1 MYIRTSLR
9 WIHLM
14 FEIMEKKIAITG
26 IAGTFPKSKNVS
38 EFYSNLNEKK
48 QLFSTTDTT
57 WKVFV
62 SERPFLVG
70 QQQLRGDFDA
80 GFFGI
85 HHREAQD
92 MHPSCR
98 KLLELSVE
106 AVIDSGTNPRD
117 LKNSKTGVFVVS
129 PDVEGKN
136 DWNLRKVTSPN
147 FSVFGTSGS
156 VLAEKISYHL
166 QVQGPAVTVDS
177 GCASSLYALD
187 RAVKCILTG
196 ECDNALVCG
205 FYAVQNPNVFYGY
218 MLLGVLKVSDEYV
231 NVFDEN
237 CVGYVKGEATSAIF
251 LQKLQNA
258 KRILNTK
265 TNSDGFKE
273 MGILH
278 PSRDTIAEV
287 IKDAYDEIGVDPS
300 CVDFVE
306 GHITGTKVGFVE
318 EGNAIE
324 KVFCSNRTTPLPIG
338 SLKSNVGHS
347 EQACGLSSVIK
358 VSLRFFF
365 LISKVTIT
373 LQILVGLQHN
383 CILPSCDYGKIK
395 PYVTAFETGK
405 ITVPKNRITLPT
417 DKDVIIGCT
426 SSGLG
431 GSNAHI
437 VLKNHYKTSKDFKSS
452 YNKRLVCFSAR
463 TMSSLAKIS
472 ESFAEN
478 QTEEYF
484 ALLQNLFRRSLP
496 EYNVRGYVIIENK
509 NISKSTHAY
518 CGEKLPLCLV
528 YPSGTK
534 QWLPFF
540 KCIQKFSTASETIAR
555 IEKVLEPKEICVS
568 KLWGALKFGD
578 LFLATVVLQIVV
590 TDVVRKLVSLESFH
604 VYGFSSGAIVAAYA
618 KEMLS
623 LEETLLLTLKI
634 RKRLKILKILRLVV
648 GPKKDDE
655 FGFEPNTSPLETLGR
670 LYTLGFDLNLELLYP
685 NISFP
690 VKAPFIS
697 PLIQWKSN
705 YEWPVFKYELKS
717 LNKLMVTIDLDHVD
731 WKFLAG
737 HDINGH
743 LLFPASAYLVV
754 AWECY
759 LKLNHLVKQDTK
771 IIFEDVK
778 FHRMTL
784 LSKHKTVLL
793 TVDYARMAISLKSKK
808 EMSVWY
814 CEDFEHNAL
823 QRCLQKV
830 ATARVQLQSLLRNE
844 FCCVS
849 EASLDGSV
857 GLIKWNNWTTFLDG
871 IKHYTL
877 ITTKLD
883 QLYVPLQIGQLSID
897 PQIHSKALTSNN
909 GCLPIYYD
917 KSSSIV
923 RTPGVE
929 LRALVLSNIKKRLEE
944 HPVLET
950 YKFIPLQSEL
960 SLEDSV
966 MVHVQLIVENLV
978 KSLSVVNRIL
988 QNHHCFVLSREA
1000 CDFESSQRDDIL
1012 SVHKT
1017 SECSFVLM
1025 RQECTFGKKILH
1037 VDSDWMWLEELK
1049 SALNRNENIL
1059 VIDEN
1064 DATSGIIG
1072 LINCLKQEVG
1082 LNVSCMFLPNA
1093 SRRFDEQDEFFR
1105 KQLRKNLLI
1114 NVLRD
1119 DKWGTYR
1126 HLPLRPALSSN
1137 CLHSVCVSSGN
1148 DLSNVHYVEGAIS
1161 NTCFEVYY
1169 GGVNFKDVMVGIGK
1183 IDFSTAAEYRSN
1195 LVKLGFEFS
1204 GKDPRGSK
1212 IMGAS
1217 QNCTFTHFVSMDK
1230 SITCA
1235 VPEGWSLEDAATV
1248 PVTYLTVL
1256 HALMKVCRL
1265 KRSQSVLVHSGTGGI
1280 GLSTIN
1286 VCLHFHC
1293 NIFVTVGSSVKR
1305 NYLRTLY
1312 PDIPDFHI
1320 GCSRDTT
1327 FEQMVMKHT
1336 GGRGVDVV
1344 INTLSE
1350 DKLQAS
1356 VRCLTRRGI
1365 FVELGKYDL
1374 QLNNPLPITTF
1385 ADGRT
1390 YVGVVLD
1397 SYYDINPS
1405 KKKQLISLLE
1415 RGLKKG
1421 YVKPLPRI
1429 VYDQDKVQDALTY
1442 MSTGNH
1448 TGKILLKFKDES
1460 NNLTAPIKAVRRYF
1474 CNAQKVYVIV
1484 GGLGGFGLELI
1495 DWLISRGA
1503 RKVVLVSRN
1512 GATDG
1517 YQHFKLKQWN
1527 DLGCKILLSQD
1538 DLTDENGCAELL
1550 GKSNLLGVVD
1560 GIFILSVVLHDA
1572 LFEYQTEET
1581 FRLVFESK
1589 SVIIKNL
1596 DAVSRTFCPFLSR
1609 FVVFSS
1615 YICGRGNSGQANY
1628 GMANSVGERICEKRK
1643 SEGLPALAIQWGP
1656 IGEVGNQTNIP
1667 KISLFFCQVGVLAE
1681 KLKMVFGIVG
1691 VLEQKISSCLNV
1703 IDTLLTQNDVI
1714 VSSTVFESSKQ
1725 QKAVDSKDLLTKVA
1739 KILDIANVKHV
1750 SLYSTL
1756 SNLGMDSTTS
1766 TQLRNFLAKEC
1777 GMHFTDKELR
1787 HMTLD
1792 TIMQRNREVN
1802 LDT

>member
-1 MYIRTSLR
+1 MMTNHDDFI
-9 WIHLM
+9 
-14 FEIMEKKIAITG
+14 KK
-26 IAGTFPKSKNVS
+26 
-38 EFYSNLNEKK
+38 ELN
-48 QLFSTTDTT
+48 
-57 WKVFV
+57 
-62 SERPFLVG
+62 
-70 QQQLRGDFDA
+70 
-80 GFFGI
+80 
-85 HHREAQD
+85 
-92 MHPSCR
+92 
-98 KLLELSVE
+98 
-106 AVIDSGTNPRD
+106 
-117 LKNSKTGVFVVS
+117 
-129 PDVEGKN
+129 
-136 DWNLRKVTSPN
+136 
-147 FSVFGTSGS
+147 
-156 VLAEKISYHL
+156 
-166 QVQGPAVTVDS
+166 
-177 GCASSLYALD
+177 
-187 RAVKCILTG
+187 
-196 ECDNALVCG
+196 NA
-205 FYAVQNPNVFYGY
+205 
-218 MLLGVLKVSDEYV
+218 
-231 NVFDEN
+231 
-237 CVGYVKGEATSAIF
+237 
-251 LQKLQNA
+251 LQKL
-258 KRILNTK
+258 
-265 TNSDGFKE
+265 
-273 MGILH
+273 
-278 PSRDTIAEV
+278 
-287 IKDAYDEIGVDPS
+287 
-300 CVDFVE
+300 
-306 GHITGTKVGFVE
+306 
-318 EGNAIE
+318 
-324 KVFCSNRTTPLPIG
+324 
-338 SLKSNVGHS
+338 S
-347 EQACGLSSVIK
+347 E
-358 VSLRFFF
+358 
-365 LISKVTIT
+365 
-373 LQILVGLQHN
+373 N
-383 CILPSCDYGKIK
+383 D
-395 PYVTAFETGK
+395 
-405 ITVPKNRITLPT
+405 
-417 DKDVIIGCT
+417 
-426 SSGLG
+426 
-431 GSNAHI
+431 
-437 VLKNHYKTSKDFKSS
+437 
-452 YNKRLVCFSAR
+452 SA
-463 TMSSLAKIS
+463 M
-472 ESFAEN
+472 F
-478 QTEEYF
+478 
-484 ALLQNLFRRSLP
+484 
-496 EYNVRGYVIIENK
+496 IENL
-509 NISKSTHAY
+509 NSN
-518 CGEKLPLCLV
+518 P
-528 YPSGTK
+528 
-534 QWLPFF
+534 
-540 KCIQKFSTASETIAR
+540 
-555 IEKVLEPKEICVS
+555 
-568 KLWGALKFGD
+568 
-578 LFLATVVLQIVV
+578 TVNQV
-590 TDVVRKLVSLESFH
+590 
-604 VYGFSSGAIVAAYA
+604 
-618 KEMLS
+618 
-623 LEETLLLTLKI
+623 
-634 RKRLKILKILRLVV
+634 RLVV

-685 NISFP
+685 NVSFP

-793 TVDYARMAISLKSKK
+793 TVDYARMANKFEIKEGDECVVTGSVHSTTKSIDFVPNNSVKTSNIMLCRDVYKK
-808 EMSVWY
+808 
-814 CEDFEHNAL
+814 
-823 QRCLQKV
+823 
-830 ATARVQLQSLLRNE
+830 LRLHGYNYKNE

-849 EASLDGSV
+849 EASLDGAV

-871 IKHYTL
+871 MKHYTL

-978 KSLSVVNRIL
+978 KSLSVIEVVDSFTMNTTQLLSPIIERVLKTEFRLQSNVSIFSNRLHQDVTIDVIKKDIEDLPKNVDLVVVNRIL

-1000 CDFESSQRDDIL
+1000 CDFESSQCDDIL

-1025 RQECTFGKKILH
+1025 RQACTFDKKILH

-1072 LINCLKQEVG
+1072 LINCFKQEVG

-1148 DLSNVHYVEGAIS
+1148 DLSNVHYVEGAVS
-1161 NTCFEVYY
+1161 NSCFEVYY

-1204 GKDPRGSK
+1204 GKDPRGQK
-1212 IMGAS
+1212 IMGLS
-1217 QNCTFTHFVSMDK
+1217 QNCSFTHFVAIDK

-1256 HALMKVCRL
+1256 HALMKVCSL
-1265 KRSQSVLVHSGTGGI
+1265 KRGQSVLVHSGTGGI

-1312 PDIPDFHI
+1312 PDIPDSHI

-1327 FEQMVMKHT
+1327 FEQMIMKQT

-1344 INTLSE
+1344 LNTLSE

-1356 VRCLTRRGI
+1356 LRCLARRGI

-1385 ADGRT
+1385 SGGRIC
-1390 YVGVVLD
+1390 VGVYLD
-1397 SYYDINPS
+1397 SYFDRSPS
-1405 KKKQLISLLE
+1405 EVKQLISSLE
-1415 RGLKKG
+1415 FGLKDG
-1421 YVKPLPRI
+1421 YVKPLPRVI
-1429 VYDQDKVQDALTY
+1429 YDKDQVRDALTY
-1442 MSTGNH
+1442 MSTGRH
-1448 TGKILLKFKDES
+1448 TSKILLKFKDES
-1460 NNLTAPIKAVRRYF
+1460 NTVTAPIQVVPRFF
-1474 CNAQKVYVIV
+1474 CDAQKVYVIV

-1503 RKVVLVSRN
+1503 RKVIAVSRN
-1512 GATDG
+1512 GVTTG
-1517 YQHFKLKQWN
+1517 YQHFRLKQWN
-1527 DLGCKILLSQD
+1527 DFGCKILLSQD
-1538 DLTDENGCAELL
+1538 DLSDENGCADLL
-1550 GKSNLLGVVD
+1550 KKNDFLGVVD

-1572 LFEYQTEET
+1572 LFEYQTKET
-1581 FRLVFESK
+1581 FKLVFASK
-1589 SVIIKNL
+1589 SIIIKNL
-1596 DAVSRTFCPFLSR
+1596 DAVSRKFCPYLSQ

-1615 YICGRGNSGQANY
+1615 YVCGRGNSGQANY
-1628 GMANSVGERICEKRK
+1628 GMTNSVGERICEQRK
-1643 SEGLPALAIQWGP
+1643 LEGYPGLAIQWGP
-1656 IGEVGNQTNIP
+1656 IGEVG
-1667 KISLFFCQVGVLAE
+1667 VLAE
-1681 KLKMVFGIVG
+1681 NEQMVIGVGG
-1691 VLEQKISSCLNV
+1691 VLEQKISSCLTTM
-1703 IDTLLTQNDVI
+1703 DALLTQNNAI
-1714 VSSTVFESSKQ
+1714 VSSTVFESAKQ
-1725 QKAVDSKDLLTKVA
+1725 HKAVKSEDLLTKVA
-1739 KILDIANVKHV
+1739 KILDITNVKHV
-1750 SLYSTL
+1750 SLHSTL

-1792 TIMQRNREVN
+1792 TIIQKNREAN
-1802 LDT
+1802 PDA